1 MTTGRYRSYRRAL
14 AWIDMLDAPADGA
27 DPHQVLRQCAE
38 DLLLTREPGRADDD
52 PIETAAS
59 VLTPMVVAGSCSRV
73 LADTIM
79 ECMHESG
86 PGPTPAGGKRVSL
99 SGSAI

>member
-1 MTTGRYRSYRRAL
+1 
-14 AWIDMLDAPADGA
+14 MLDAPADTPDA
-27 DPHQVLRQCAE
+27 QQVLRQCAE
-38 DLLLTREPGRADDD
+38 DLLLTREPWRAEED

-59 VLTPMVVAGSCSRV
+59 VLTPMVVSGDCSRV

-86 PGPTPAGGKRVSL
+86 PGPTPAGRRGVSL